1 MILNLFKI
9 LFLNWIN
16 ILRQILSI
24 LNVLIFRIYK
34 ELSTR
39 ILTLIWLTKFLI
51 WSGMRLRI
59 LIKTWTW
66 IIFQKVLTVA
76 EIRTILLRK
85 RLLIALALKLSLWV
99 LALRMWILILK
110 SLRRCQ
116 RFIYALNFFL
126 SDLVMPLIIL
136 SLHFNLRFNLIIIK

>member
-9 LFLNWIN
+9 HFLNWIN

-34 ELSTR
+34 ESSIR
-39 ILTLIWLTKFLI
+39 ILALIWLTKFLI
-51 WSGMRLRI
+51 WRRMRLRI

-66 IIFQKVLTVA
+66 IIFLKVLTIA
-76 EIRTILLRK
+76 EIRAILLRK

-99 LALRMWILILK
+99 LALRIRVLIWK
-110 SLRRCQ
+110 SLGRYYR
-116 RFIYALNFFL
+116 IIHALNFFKITL
-126 SDLVMPLIIL
+126 ILPLFIL
-136 SLHFNLRFNLIIIK
+136 FLHFNFII